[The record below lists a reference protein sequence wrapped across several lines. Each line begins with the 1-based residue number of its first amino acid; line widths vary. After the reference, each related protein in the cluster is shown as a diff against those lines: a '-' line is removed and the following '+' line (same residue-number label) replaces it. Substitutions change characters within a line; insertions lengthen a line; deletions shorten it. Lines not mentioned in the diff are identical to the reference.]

1 MNRYLDNRFQKDLQ
15 KKMVLLTGPRQV
27 GKTTLGR
34 NLGGKFG
41 GNLSRNFQQALPA
54 AVYLNYDTP
63 ADRATL
69 LAQAW
74 PKRAPLLILDE
85 IHKMRDWKVWL
96 KGVFDG
102 RTQIDGPSQQSQQ
115 ILVTGSARMDTF
127 RQAGESLAG
136 RYFSWRLHPIS
147 VREWCEQTGASP
159 AQALTHLL
167 ERGGFPEP
175 ALADSDEEAQRWR
188 RGYFTDLI
196 REDVLEFSRLHE
208 VNAMRLFAQTLQQR
222 VGSPLSIASIARDMA
237 VSPKTLTR
245 YLEILEAL
253 YIVFTVRPWSRNIT
267 RATLLQPKVYFFDTG
282 LVQGDAGVRFENL
295 VACHL
300 LKTTHWQQDALGKN
314 VDLHYIRT
322 KDGAEVDF
330 ALSDVLNGAGDANP
344 VLTHLIECK
353 LSDAK
358 PHAALKRFSQE
369 QPQAE
374 ALQVVRDLRHEQD
387 FNGLQIRDAASWL
400 VQLSA

>member
-1 MNRYLDNRFQKDLQ
+1 MNRYLENRIEKDLA
-15 KKMVLLTGPRQV
+15 KKMVVMTGPRQV
-27 GKTTLGR
+27 GKTTLSR
-34 NLGGKFG
+34 NL
-41 GNLSRNFQQALPA
+41 QQDLPNSI
-54 AVYLNYDTP
+54 YLNYDTP
-63 ADRATL
+63 ADRAMM
-69 LAQAW
+69 LAQTW
-74 PKRAPLLILDE
+74 PQRAPLLIFDE
-85 IHKMRDWKVWL
+85 VHKMPNWKAWL

-102 RTQIDGPSQQSQQ
+102 RANNNGRYQE
-115 ILVTGSARMDTF
+115 ILVTGSARMDTL

-147 VREWCEQTGASP
+147 VREWCDQTSASP
-159 AQALTHLL
+159 TQALAHLL

-175 ALADSDEEAQRWR
+175 ALAENDQEAQRWR
-188 RGYFTDLI
+188 SEYFNDLI

-222 VGSPLSIASIARDMA
+222 VGSPLSIASIARDIA
-237 VSPKTLTR
+237 VAPKTLTK

-267 RATLLQPKVYFFDTG
+267 RAALKQPKVYFFDTG
-282 LVQGDAGVRFENL
+282 LVKGDAGVRFENL

-300 LKTTHWQQDALGKN
+300 LKQVHWQQDALGKQT
-314 VDLHYIRT
+314 DLHYIRT

-330 ALSDVLNGAGDANP
+330 ALSDAGGTEA

-358 PHAALKRFSQE
+358 PHTALKRFGIE
-369 QPQAE
+369 QPN
-374 ALQVVRDLRHEQD
+374 ALSVQVVRDLRHEQD
-387 FNGLQIRDAASWL
+387 IQGLHVREAASWL
-400 VQLSA
+400 NQLDV

>member
-1 MNRYLDNRFQKDLQ
+1 MNRYLDERIQKDLL

-27 GKTTLGR
+27 GKTTLSR
-34 NLGGKFG
+34 NL
-41 GNLSRNFQQALPA
+41 QQALSN

-63 ADRATL
+63 ADRATM
-69 LAQAW
+69 LAQSW
-74 PKRAPLLILDE
+74 PKRATLLVLDE
-85 IHKMRDWKVWL
+85 IHKMRGWKPWL

-102 RTQIDGPSQQSQQ
+102 RAQLNGVNQQ

-147 VREWCEQTGASP
+147 VREWCEQTAASP

-175 ALADSDEEAQRWR
+175 ALADNNEEAERWR
-188 RGYFTDLI
+188 SEYFTDLI

-237 VSPKTLTR
+237 VAPKTLTR

-300 LKTTHWQQDALGKN
+300 LKMTHWQQDALGKK
-314 VDLHYIRT
+314 VDLHFIRT

-330 ALSDVLNGAGDANP
+330 ALSDASAVDP

-353 LSDAK
+353 LSDGK
-358 PHAALKRFSQE
+358 PHAALRRFSLE
-369 QPQAE
+369 QPQAL
-374 ALQVVRDLRHEQD
+374 AVQVVRDLRHEQD
-387 FNGLQIRDAASWL
+387 HQTLQIRDAAAWL
-400 VQLSA
+400 MQLRV

>member
-1 MNRYLDNRFQKDLQ
+1 MNRYLENRIRQDLH
-15 KKMVLLTGPRQV
+15 KKMILLTGPRQV
-27 GKTTLGR
+27 GKTTLSR
-34 NLGGKFG
+34 NL
-41 GNLSRNFQQALPA
+41 QQEQPNSI
-54 AVYLNYDTP
+54 YLNYDTP
-63 ADRATL
+63 ADRAIM
-69 LAQAW
+69 LAQTW
-74 PKRAPLLILDE
+74 PQRAPLLILDE
-85 IHKMRDWKVWL
+85 IHKMPNWKAWL

-102 RTQIDGPSQQSQQ
+102 RANNDGIHQE

-127 RQAGESLAG
+127 RQTGESLAG

-147 VREWCEQTGASP
+147 VREWCEQTTASP

-175 ALADSDEEAQRWR
+175 ALAESDEEAQRWR
-188 RGYFTDLI
+188 RAYFNDLI

-237 VSPKTLTR
+237 VAPKTLTR

-267 RATLLQPKVYFFDTG
+267 RATLMQPKVYFFDTG
-282 LVQGDAGVRFENL
+282 LVKGDAGVRFENL
-295 VACHL
+295 TACHL
-300 LKTTHWQQDALGKN
+300 LKHVHWQQDALGKQS
-314 VDLHYIRT
+314 DLHYIRT

-330 ALSDVLNGAGDANP
+330 ALSDANGENP

-358 PHAALKRFSQE
+358 PHTALKRFGLE
-369 QPQAE
+369 QPNAV
-374 ALQVVRDLRHEQD
+374 AVQVVRDLRHEQD
-387 FNGLQIRDAASWL
+387 INGLQVRDAAAWL
-400 VQLSA
+400 NQLDA

>member
-1 MNRYLDNRFQKDLQ
+1 MNRYLDARIQKDLL

-27 GKTTLGR
+27 GKTTLSR
-34 NLGGKFG
+34 
-41 GNLSRNFQQALPA
+41 NLSRNFQQALPT

-63 ADRATL
+63 ADRATM

-74 PKRAPLLILDE
+74 PQRAPLLILDE
-85 IHKMRDWKVWL
+85 IHKMRDWKAWL

-102 RTQIDGPSQQSQQ
+102 RAKINGANQQ

-175 ALADSDEEAQRWR
+175 TLADSDAEAQRWR
-188 RGYFTDLI
+188 REYFTDLI

-222 VGSPLSIASIARDMA
+222 VGSPLSIASISRDMA

-300 LKTTHWQQDALGKN
+300 LKATHWQQDALGKN
-314 VDLHYIRT
+314 VDLHYVRT

-330 ALSDVLNGAGDANP
+330 ALSDVLSGASGAIP
-344 VLTHLIECK
+344 ELTHLIECK

-358 PHAALKRFSQE
+358 PHAALKRFSHE

-400 VQLSA
+400 MQLSA

>member
-1 MNRYLDNRFQKDLQ
+1 
-15 KKMVLLTGPRQV
+15 MVLLTGPRQV
-27 GKTTLGR
+27 GKTTLSR
-34 NLGGKFG
+34 NL
-41 GNLSRNFQQALPA
+41 QQALPS

-63 ADRATL
+63 ADRATM
-69 LAQAW
+69 LAQSW
-74 PKRAPLLILDE
+74 PKRATLLVLDE
-85 IHKMRDWKVWL
+85 IHKMRGWKLWL

-102 RTQIDGPSQQSQQ
+102 RAQLNGVNQQ

-147 VREWCEQTGASP
+147 VREWCEQTAASP

-175 ALADSDEEAQRWR
+175 ALADNNEEAERWR
-188 RGYFTDLI
+188 SEYFTDLI

-237 VSPKTLTR
+237 VAPKTLTR

-282 LVQGDAGVRFENL
+282 LVQGDADVRFENL

-300 LKTTHWQQDALGKN
+300 LKMTHWQQDALGKK
-314 VDLHYIRT
+314 VDLHFIRT

-330 ALSDVLNGAGDANP
+330 ALSDASAVDP

-353 LSDAK
+353 LSDGK
-358 PHAALKRFSQE
+358 PHAALRRFSLE
-369 QPQAE
+369 QPQAL
-374 ALQVVRDLRHEQD
+374 AVQVVRDLRHERDHQT
-387 FNGLQIRDAASWL
+387 LQIRDAAAWL
-400 VQLSA
+400 MQLRV

>member
-1 MNRYLDNRFQKDLQ
+1 MNRYLDERIQKDLL

-27 GKTTLGR
+27 GKTTLSR
-34 NLGGKFG
+34 NL
-41 GNLSRNFQQALPA
+41 QQALSN

-63 ADRATL
+63 ADRATM
-69 LAQAW
+69 LAQSW
-74 PKRAPLLILDE
+74 PKRATLLVLDE
-85 IHKMRDWKVWL
+85 IHKMRGWKLWL

-102 RTQIDGPSQQSQQ
+102 RAQLNGVNQQ

-147 VREWCEQTGASP
+147 VREWCEQTAASP

-175 ALADSDEEAQRWR
+175 ALADNNEEAERWR
-188 RGYFTDLI
+188 SEYFTDLI

-237 VSPKTLTR
+237 VAPKTLTR

-300 LKTTHWQQDALGKN
+300 LKMTHWQQDALGKK
-314 VDLHYIRT
+314 VDLHFIRT

-330 ALSDVLNGAGDANP
+330 ALSDASAVDP

-353 LSDAK
+353 LSDGK
-358 PHAALKRFSQE
+358 PHAALRRFSLE
-369 QPQAE
+369 QPQAL
-374 ALQVVRDLRHEQD
+374 AVQVVRDLRHERDHQT
-387 FNGLQIRDAASWL
+387 LQIRDAAAWL
-400 VQLSA
+400 MQLRV

>member
-1 MNRYLDNRFQKDLQ
+1 MNRYLDNRIQKDLL

-27 GKTTLGR
+27 GKTTLSR
-34 NLGGKFG
+34 
-41 GNLSRNFQQALPA
+41 NLSRNFQQALPT

-63 ADRATL
+63 ADRATM

-85 IHKMRDWKVWL
+85 IHKMRDWKAWL

-102 RTQIDGPSQQSQQ
+102 RAKINGANQQ

-175 ALADSDEEAQRWR
+175 ALADSDAEAQRWR
-188 RGYFTDLI
+188 REYFTDLI

-222 VGSPLSIASIARDMA
+222 VGSPLSIASISRDMA

-300 LKTTHWQQDALGKN
+300 LKATHWQQDALGKN
-314 VDLHYIRT
+314 VDLHYVRT

-330 ALSDVLNGAGDANP
+330 ALSDVLSGASGATP

-358 PHAALKRFSQE
+358 PHTALKRFSHE

-400 VQLSA
+400 MQLSA